1 MKRVVLSLV
10 FILSL
15 TFVYSS
21 HVFAQ
26 YTSSSYKAEET
37 FFGSGGE
44 LDASSSHYTAQSSV
58 GALGVGTGSSS
69 NYQAYSGFLTPN
81 EPFLEM
87 TVNTSTVDLGVLDST
102 AAKTGNATFTV
113 RAYTDSGYTVQTV
126 SQPPQTS
133 TGDTLNP
140 MTSQGA
146 SVVGTEQFGINLK
159 ANTSPATFGA
169 DPTLQPDSSF
179 ATGIAA
185 TGYSTANQYKYN
197 AGDVIACTGSAGACG
212 SVSGWGQTTYTI
224 SYIANITGITKA
236 GAYSMEHDLVVVT
249 TY

>member
-87 TVNTSTVDLGVLDST
+87 
-102 AAKTGNATFTV
+102 
-113 RAYTDSGYTVQTV
+113 TVQTV

-236 GAYSMEHDLVVVT
+236 GAYSMEHDLVVVA